1 VGKGHVKNKHHNY
14 NSEAK
19 TNTYSD
25 SNRKQLYVSDAVAGS
40 RTVTISYPA
49 ISHLRFAPTT
59 AFSFLFRII
68 GAIVQLK
75 KKNTQ
80 WKSQNVK
87 QLFSRNPQVFR
98 PQLFSNWEFWLVA
111 VFRKVDRYIFARL
124 NLHWIQDNET
134 VSELPEDVE
143 FVTRVNDEHCQL
155 ICKNS
160 ALNLN
165 EMYLWKKICRTHQ
178 LGRKFI
184 AFISLLSK
192 TIALLGYFKKLIIRK
207 LIPTSTQMNFCN
219 PSLQVNKR
227 KNVLKQNSWW
237 CLVKRRN
244 WKVWL
249 YCIFCCKLQKARWA
263 ILFKDRLVNILT

>member
-1 VGKGHVKNKHHNY
+1 M
-14 NSEAK
+14 
-19 TNTYSD
+19 
-25 SNRKQLYVSDAVAGS
+25 
-40 RTVTISYPA
+40 
-49 ISHLRFAPTT
+49 
-59 AFSFLFRII
+59 
-68 GAIVQLK
+68 
-75 KKNTQ
+75 
-80 WKSQNVK
+80 
-87 QLFSRNPQVFR
+87 
-98 PQLFSNWEFWLVA
+98 A

-227 KNVLKQNSWW
+227 KMRLNKIPDDVLWKEEIGKSGYTAYFVASCKNQGEKFYSRNDLLIFWHKTSVNVA
-237 CLVKRRN
+237 RREN
-244 WKVWL
+244 TVIL
-249 YCIFCCKLQKARWA
+249 DILLQKYNVCGFIHAKHIHNKWSSSHNLAFVLMMHSPWITACIRVPGILEAARIQSWN
-263 ILFKDRLVNILT
+263 DSW

>member
-1 VGKGHVKNKHHNY
+1 M
-14 NSEAK
+14 
-19 TNTYSD
+19 
-25 SNRKQLYVSDAVAGS
+25 
-40 RTVTISYPA
+40 TISYP
-49 ISHLRFAPTT
+49 
-59 AFSFLFRII
+59 
-68 GAIVQLK
+68 
-75 KKNTQ
+75 
-80 WKSQNVK
+80 
-87 QLFSRNPQVFR
+87 QVCR
-98 PQLFSNWEFWLVA
+98 PRLFSNWEFWLVA

-143 FVTRVNDEHCQL
+143 FVTHANDEHCQL

-178 LGRKFI
+178 SGRKFI

-227 KNVLKQNSWW
+227 KNALKQNSWW
-237 CLVKRRN
+237 CLVIT
-244 WKVWL
+244 WKEEIGKSGYTAYFV
-249 YCIFCCKLQKARWA
+249 A
-263 ILFKDRLVNILT
+263 IWKN